1 MKKLFDTQY
10 VKWQHLRDGY
20 TVEIVN
26 IQNFEGKHG
35 LYTTITVKGTKHSK
49 TRTQVLPSETF
60 RDFFKPVGRK
70 RKAKAALDL
79 VLENADK
86 DD

>member
-10 VKWQHLRDGY
+10 IKWRHIRDGY
-20 TVEIVN
+20 SVEIAN

-35 LYTTITVKGTKHSK
+35 FYTTITVKGTKHSRTK
-49 TRTQVLPSETF
+49 TQVWPADTF
-60 RDFFKPVGRK
+60 RSYFEPIGRK
-70 RKAKAALDL
+70 KKPKAALDL

-86 DD
+86 GD